1 MSASRATSIVPPSA
15 WDADRE
21 ARARGRVQM
30 FNARRPGGLDGWTMQ
45 LEQWELLRS
54 HILETI
60 DALGDADGTVPLQA
74 VVETAQARL
83 ATHPLFPGGRLTNY
97 VRFAKVDLEA
107 RGEVER
113 VLGRSPQR
121 IRRRA

>member
-1 MSASRATSIVPPSA
+1 MSPSHATSAVPPSA

-30 FNARRPGGLDGWTMQ
+30 FNVGRPGGLDGWTIQ

-60 DALGDADGTVPLQA
+60 DALADADGTVSLQA
-74 VVETAQARL
+74 VVETAQTRL

-97 VRFAKVDLEA
+97 VRFVKVDLEA

-113 VLGRSPQR
+113 VPASSPQR
-121 IRRRA
+121 IRRTG

>member
-1 MSASRATSIVPPSA
+1 MSSRRATSSIPPSA
-15 WDADRE
+15 WEADRE

-30 FNARRPGGLDGWTMQ
+30 LNAGRPGGLDGWTIR

-54 HILETI
+54 HILDTI
-60 DALGDADGTVPLQA
+60 DALADEDGSVPLQA

-83 ATHPLFPGGRLTNY
+83 ASHPMFPGGRMTNY
-97 VRFAKVDLEA
+97 VRFVKVDLEA

-113 VLGRSPQR
+113 VPRSSPQR
-121 IRRRA
+121 VRRSA